1 MWLTITKKELPMS
14 DKKESLYP
22 AQVAAIAECHPNT
35 VKRYERR
42 GVIRSKR
49 DVNNFRRYSMQEAL
63 KLKKL
68 LAKRVEIV

>member
-1 MWLTITKKELPMS
+1 MTAKTK
-14 DKKESLYP
+14 DLYP
-22 AQVAAIAECHPNT
+22 AHVAAIADCHPNT

-49 DVNNFRRYSMQEAL
+49 DVNNFRRYPLSEAL

-68 LAKRVEIV
+68 LAKRVEVAGNDSR